1 MNNNSPLVS
10 FIIPTHNRANILKE
24 CLQSVVSQ
32 TYKNIEVIVVN
43 DHSTDDTLNIL
54 EEYQSNYGFFR
65 FINNDGKGVSAAR
78 NLGIR
83 IAKGDYIA
91 FMDDDDICELFRIEE
106 QMKPIIES
114 GFKFNFIISSFSVF
128 SKTGQTIKIYDYLLK
143 TNSVGYTVRWLVKRD
158 LLLEAGLFDTSQPNL
173 EEVELF
179 FRLKGNAQIF
189 FSTVPVVK
197 VRESQVSLTKD
208 NEKMIQGILR
218 LLELHSDKMG
228 WYEKNAWLIHLCK
241 KYIEQEHYE
250 NFNLYYKQLAKEHFR
265 LNRLALLLSY
275 KIKSLL
281 PSIIYDRIYSKFE
294 GLING
299 KNKTYPVSIGL

>member
-1 MNNNSPLVS
+1 MNKKYPLVS
-10 FIIPTHNRANILKE
+10 FVIPTHNRANVLKE
-24 CLQSVVSQ
+24 CLESVVNQ
-32 TYKNIEVIVVN
+32 TYQNIEVVVVN
-43 DHSTDDTLNIL
+43 DHSADNTVTIL
-54 EEYQSNYGFFR
+54 QDYESKYNFFKYFNCEERGAS
-65 FINNDGKGVSAAR
+65 SAR
-78 NLGIR
+78 NLGIKM
-83 IAKGDYIA
+83 AKGEYIA
-91 FMDDDDICELFRIEE
+91 FMDDDDLCELFRVEKQIE
-106 QMKPIIES
+106 PIIKNN
-114 GFKFNFIISSFSVF
+114 FKYNFVISSFTVVSP
-128 SKTGQTIKIYDYLLK
+128 TGGIVKAYDYLRK
-143 TNSVGYTVRWLVKRD
+143 TDSVGYTVRWFIKRSF
-158 LLLEAGLFDTSQPNL
+158 LLESGLFDTQQPNL

-250 NFNLYYKQLAKEHFR
+250 NFNLYYEQLAKEHFR
-265 LNRLALLLSY
+265 LNRLALLLCY

-299 KNKTYPVSIGL
+299 RNKTYPVRID